1 MVEWVLIHL
10 HTRLL
15 LWEEIDV
22 IQYRYCWCE
31 SSGISWRCRTLAY
44 QKLWRGDSLATK
56 VPPKRLG
63 HWAAAALDTPVGW
76 WLVRGLYNPISWWWS
91 EWGASWIPYSSIL
104 NGISGFEHCEIC
116 YSLVHPGHLHPF
128 APFAGGDDDNDFM
141 RRGRFRD
148 NRWVLR
154 PEYLAGRGVWDSCG
168 ATLHNG
174 ATVETAQFRANLGE
188 KGEPSGLWIS
198 MHLTDIKR
206 GIGSAYHDSTD

>member
-22 IQYRYCWCE
+22 IQYPYCWCE

-44 QKLWRGDSLATK
+44 QKLWRGGSLATK
-56 VPPKRLG
+56 VPPKRLS

-76 WLVRGLYNPISWWWS
+76 WLVRGLYNPISWRWS
-91 EWGASWIPYSSIL
+91 EWGASWIPYSPI

-128 APFAGGDDDNDFM
+128 APQEAMMTMTSCEEAAFGTTAEFFAQSILRAAAFGTAAALPFTTVQ
-141 RRGRFRD
+141 
-148 NRWVLR
+148 RWRLHSSVQIWEKKESRVDLR
-154 PEYLAGRGVWDSCG
+154 
-168 ATLHNG
+168 
-174 ATVETAQFRANLGE
+174 
-188 KGEPSGLWIS
+188 IS

-206 GIGSAYHDSTD
+206 GIGSAYHDRTD